1 MTKTIGKLS
10 RRNFNMTWSIIATW
24 NFSIDGVKAAA
35 EFVAKGGKSLD
46 AVEMAAKYVEDDPA
60 ADTIGYGG
68 IPNLEGEV
76 ELDAAIMNGEDLSI
90 GAVMGVKGYKNPISI
105 ARKVLTDSPH
115 NILIGQGAEEFAAR
129 NGFEKTI
136 LLTDESIRKW
146 LDAKKQLAEISKE
159 NKGCNKANHDIY
171 GHDTVGI
178 VALDT
183 FGKMASG
190 TSTSGIAMKHKGR
203 VGDSPLVGSGFY
215 VDNYIGGAA
224 ATGVGEDIMKGCICF
239 YAVQLMKEGY
249 SPQEAAELAV
259 KKIHDRLFEKNGK
272 VGNIAIVCA
281 DNKGNFGGAANH
293 EGFEYAAASD
303 KTLPTIY
310 KVKPVI

>member
-1 MTKTIGKLS
+1 M
-10 RRNFNMTWSIIATW
+10 NMTWSVIATW
-24 NFSIDGVKAAA
+24 KFSIDGVKAAGKLI
-35 EFVAKGGKSLD
+35 EDGGKSLD
-46 AVEMAAKYVEDDPA
+46 AVELVARYVEDDPSV
-60 ADTIGYGG
+60 DSVGYGG
-68 IPNLEGEV
+68 IPNIEGEV

-90 GAVMGVKGYKNPISI
+90 GVVMGVKGYKNPISI

-129 NGFEKTI
+129 IGFEKTI
-136 LLTDESIRKW
+136 LLTDESIKKW
-146 LDAKKQLAEISKE
+146 LERKKQLATSSKE
-159 NKGCNKANHDIY
+159 NKGCNKENCDIY

-178 VALDT
+178 VALDI
-183 FGKMASG
+183 FKNMACA
-190 TSTSGIAMKHKGR
+190 TSTSGIAMKQRGR

-224 ATGVGEDIMKGCICF
+224 ATGLGEDIMKGCICF
-239 YAVQLMKEGY
+239 YAVQLMGEGY

-259 KKIHDRLFEKNGK
+259 KKIHYRLFEKNGK

-303 KTLPTIY
+303 KTLPAIY
-310 KVKPVI
+310 KVKSVV